1 MKRFIPI
8 ITLFCLLLCSCGT
21 QRQAEPRRYNTLSQ
35 KAHATLQFDQH
46 KYTMNCAVQ
55 MWRNE
60 LVVLSLQP
68 ALGIEMFRLEATTD
82 SVCVIDKMNRR
93 YTTLAYDWIGKKVH
107 PTPSL
112 KLIQDYVSAPLSRQK
127 KNQNH
132 LHLEVGGHIIS
143 VQCTFSQRE
152 YNKLTSPR
160 RLELKK
166 YKRVS
171 LRDILPL

>member
-1 MKRFIPI
+1 MKRLIPI
-8 ITLFCLLLCSCGT
+8 ITLLGLLLCSCAT

-35 KAHATLQFDQH
+35 KAHATLQFDEH
-46 KYTMNCAVQ
+46 TYTMNCNVQ

-60 LVVLSLQP
+60 LIVLSLQP
-68 ALGIEMFRLEATTD
+68 VLGIEMFRLEATND

-93 YTTLAYDWIGKKVH
+93 YTTLAYDWAGKEIH

-112 KLIQDYVSAPLSRQK
+112 KLIQDYVSAPLSPK
-127 KNQNH
+127 KKSNNQI
-132 LHLEVGGHIIS
+132 HLEVGSHTIS
-143 VQCTFSQRE
+143 IQCTFSQRE
-152 YNKLTSPR
+152 YNQLTTPR

-171 LRDILPL
+171 LREILPL